1 MNSNDDT
8 NPDRARPTV
17 RIPWGAT
24 LLLAPHAVLAVTT
37 GRDRASLRPASAVLR
52 ILGARHLLQA
62 GIELR
67 WPTARVLTAAAVV
80 DGIHAATGVAFG
92 LLDHRWRRAALLDAA
107 IAAGFCLATARTA
120 RHQPHRPQLRST
132 R

>member
-1 MNSNDDT
+1 MSSNDDV
-8 NPDRARPTV
+8 NPERARPTI

-37 GRDRASLRPASAVLR
+37 RRDRAFLRPASAVLR
-52 ILGARHLLQA
+52 VLGARHLLQA
-62 GIELR
+62 GFELR
-67 WPTARVLTAAAVV
+67 WPTAQVLTAAAAV

-107 IAAGFCLATARTA
+107 IAAGFCLATARSA
-120 RHQPHRPQLRST
+120 GNQPHRPQLRST
-132 R
+132 